1 MEVKIK
7 GWFYPGSLI
16 RRRRTDGD
24 PDKYL
29 STGSV
34 ILPKLLKD
42 LVI

>member
-1 MEVKIK
+1 MEVIK
-7 GWFYPGSLI
+7 SWFYPGSLI
-16 RRRRTDGD
+16 RWVSAGD

-34 ILPKLLKD
+34 ILPKLLKY